1 MTDKHT
7 NQTLSQNTQNSTQ
20 NQLID
25 LFNQAILHLKNTCQ
39 IGDVNPKIMLSRPKD
54 PQHGDFSCNV
64 AMMIAKSVGKNPKDI
79 AQLIV
84 NNLPKDKLIADAQVA
99 GAGFINVFLNADAK
113 FAVLDSIYAQKDDF
127 GKSTINHGKK
137 IQVEFVSAN
146 PTSSLHVGHG
156 RGAAVGASLANLL
169 SATGYEVHREYY
181 VNDAGRQMDILA
193 VSTFLRYLQLCG
205 HTLVFPSNGYQ
216 GDYVNDIAKIIFD
229 KHGNA
234 FAKNTQDIY
243 QNVPL
248 DAVFEIQNGEKIQLS
263 GDKEAHIDGLIDN
276 AKTQLG
282 EHYNLFHQTAL
293 SVILDDIHDDLADFG
308 VVFDDWFSEKTVEA
322 QVDDALSV
330 LDQKGYLYTQDG
342 NVWFKSTA
350 FGDEKDRVVKRAN
363 GQTTYFASDI
373 AYHKNKL
380 DRGFDTIINIWGA
393 DHHGYIPRVRA
404 GLSAMGY
411 NENRLEVILVQFVA
425 LYRGDE
431 KVAMSSR
438 SGQFITLREL
448 RDEVGN
454 DAARFYYVARTP
466 NIHMDFDLQLAKSQS
481 RDNAVYYIQYAH
493 ARICSVFEKLQS
505 LGYDFDKDKAD
516 LSKLDGNQEDEILK
530 LLSAYPETVLK
541 ASNNR
546 EVYLLANYLKDL
558 SASFHGWY
566 NDTRLLPASLAD
578 GNATACELATMQ
590 ARLYLA
596 FAVRQVLKNGLG
608 LLGLSAPQAM

>member
-79 AQLIV
+79 AQLVV
-84 NNLPKDKLIADAQVA
+84 NNLPKDELIADAQVA
-99 GAGFINVFLNADAK
+99 GVGFINVFLNADAK

-216 GDYVNDIAKIIFD
+216 GDYVNDIAKTIFD

-243 QNVPL
+243 QNVSP

-411 NENRLEVILVQFVA
+411 DENRLEVILVQFVA

-505 LGYDFDKDKAD
+505 LGYEFDKDKAD

-578 GNATACELATMQ
+578 GNTTACELATMQ

>member
-99 GAGFINVFLNADAK
+99 GVGFINVFLNADAK

-243 QNVPL
+243 QNVPP

-411 NENRLEVILVQFVA
+411 DENRLEVILVQFVA

>member
-243 QNVPL
+243 QNVPP

-263 GDKEAHIDGLIDN
+263 GDKEAHIDGLINN

-411 NENRLEVILVQFVA
+411 DENRLEVILVQFVA

>member
-216 GDYVNDIAKIIFD
+216 GDYVNDIAKTIFD

-243 QNVPL
+243 QNVPP

-411 NENRLEVILVQFVA
+411 DENRLEVILVQFVA

>member
-84 NNLPKDKLIADAQVA
+84 DNLPKDKLIADAQVA

-243 QNVPL
+243 QNVPP

-411 NENRLEVILVQFVA
+411 DENRLEVILVQFVA

>member
-229 KHGNA
+229 KHGNV

-243 QNVPL
+243 QNVPP

-263 GDKEAHIDGLIDN
+263 GDKEAHIDGLINN

-411 NENRLEVILVQFVA
+411 DENRLEVILVQFVA